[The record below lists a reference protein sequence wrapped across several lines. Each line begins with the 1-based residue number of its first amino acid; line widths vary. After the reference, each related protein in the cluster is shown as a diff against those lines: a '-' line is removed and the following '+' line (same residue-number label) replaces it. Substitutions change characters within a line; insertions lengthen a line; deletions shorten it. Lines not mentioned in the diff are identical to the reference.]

1 MAHQIEVVQTPNE
14 LVRVMD
20 EWFRNFAPS
29 VAPDFLP
36 TVNNGKRMVD
46 YCLENFGAVSIT
58 GMNQAYEALKVARVL
73 DLKPAEPPAPVLS
86 EAEKAAAFQKRQ
98 FTRHQKDQLENSE
111 AAFFERVKRAEE
123 ANKVEK
129 EAQEQKAA
137 EVTLNNEILRYEC
150 YSGPNRVDHGRS
162 DAFRKDLFKI
172 EVTRNGKRDAKL
184 TLAAVREAISNMP

>member
-1 MAHQIEVVQTPNE
+1 MKMNQIEVVQTPNE
-14 LVRVMD
+14 LIRVVD
-20 EWFRNFAPS
+20 EWMRHFVPS
-29 VAPDFLP
+29 DFLD
-36 TVNNGKRMVD
+36 THNNGKRMVD
-46 YCLENFGAVSIT
+46 YNLDNFGSVSIT
-58 GMNQAYEALKVARVL
+58 GLTQAYEALKAAGVL

-86 EAEKAAAFQKRQ
+86 EAEKAAAFQKRE
-98 FTRHQKDQLENSE
+98 FIRHQKDQLENSE

-123 ANKVEK
+123 AKKVEK

-137 EVTLNNEILRYEC
+137 EVALNNEILRYEC